1 MVATLVAAALIFGP
15 TFAWAESSGGDL
27 PWFVGGVL
35 GFYVLNV
42 ISAFFGVAF
51 IGVARRS
58 IAGEPWSM
66 GDGWS
71 AAAWRLGP
79 ILWWAAV
86 STVVGLI
93 LQALERVRGGVVIN
107 VVARWIVGAAWSLAT
122 FFIVPV
128 LAVEGGSPFAA
139 AKRSAQIVRKRWG
152 EGIVGATA
160 IGGLFTIAICVAVIP
175 IVLGL
180 ASITSSPFVG
190 LLLVVVGVVAAAIA
204 IVANSAASQ
213 LFRFVLYEYAATD
226 NVVGGSH
233 RRSSTARSRSAAAS
247 FADAVFGGRCRLPP
261 AMRIGVAKE
270 IKQDEYRVALTP
282 AGALELTRQGH
293 EVVIETG
300 AGLGSAMPDRDYE
313 RVGARIGSVEEVWES
328 SDLVLKVKEPIE
340 PEYSRL
346 REGLILFT
354 YLHIAA
360 DEPLTR
366 ALLDSG
372 ITAVAY
378 ETVEVGRT
386 LPLLAPMSEVAGRL
400 ASQAGAYFLEKP
412 LGGRGLLLGGVPGV
426 APGRVV
432 IVGGGVVGYNAAVI
446 ALGLGAQV
454 TILERSIDRM
464 RHLEEVLSG
473 RVTLLMSS
481 SLQIEASVTDADL
494 VIGAVLIPGAVAP
507 KLVTR
512 EMIGEMKDGAVVVDV
527 AIDQG
532 GCFET
537 SHATTHAD
545 PVYVVD
551 GVTHYC
557 VANMPGAVPITS
569 TKSLTNAT
577 LPYVEAIANR
587 GLRDAVANDPA
598 LAKGVNVVDGK
609 LTYEAVAE
617 AHGLDYT
624 PLEGVL
630 PLSAV

>member
-1 MVATLVAAALIFGP
+1 
-15 TFAWAESSGGDL
+15 
-27 PWFVGGVL
+27 
-35 GFYVLNV
+35 
-42 ISAFFGVAF
+42 
-51 IGVARRS
+51 
-58 IAGEPWSM
+58 
-66 GDGWS
+66 
-71 AAAWRLGP
+71 
-79 ILWWAAV
+79 
-86 STVVGLI
+86 
-93 LQALERVRGGVVIN
+93 
-107 VVARWIVGAAWSLAT
+107 
-122 FFIVPV
+122 
-128 LAVEGGSPFAA
+128 
-139 AKRSAQIVRKRWG
+139 
-152 EGIVGATA
+152 
-160 IGGLFTIAICVAVIP
+160 
-175 IVLGL
+175 
-180 ASITSSPFVG
+180 
-190 LLLVVVGVVAAAIA
+190 
-204 IVANSAASQ
+204 
-213 LFRFVLYEYAATD
+213 
-226 NVVGGSH
+226 
-233 RRSSTARSRSAAAS
+233 
-247 FADAVFGGRCRLPP
+247 
-261 AMRIGVAKE
+261 MRIGVAKE
-270 IKQDEYRVALTP
+270 IKPDEYRVALTP
-282 AGALELTRQGH
+282 AGALELINHGH
-293 EVVIETG
+293 DVTIETG
-300 AGLGSAMPDRDYE
+300 AGVGSAFADADYE
-313 RVGARIGSVEEVWES
+313 RVGATIGSVDDVWGS
-328 SDLVLKVKEPIE
+328 SDMVLKVKEPIAQ
-340 PEYSRL
+340 EYGRL

-366 ALLDSG
+366 ALIDSG
-372 ITAVAY
+372 VTAIAY

-464 RHLEEVLSG
+464 RHLEEILSG

-481 SLQIEASVTDADL
+481 SLQVETSVADADL

-512 EMIGEMKDGAVVVDV
+512 EMIAGMKEGAVVVDV

-557 VANMPGAVPITS
+557 VANMPGAVPVTS
-569 TKSLTNAT
+569 TKALTNAT
-577 LPYVEAIANR
+577 LPYVEAIANK
-587 GLRDAVANDPA
+587 GLREAVATDPA
-598 LAKGVNVVDGK
+598 LAKGVNVIDGK

-617 AHGLDYT
+617 AHGLPYT
-624 PLEGVL
+624 PLEDVL